1 MEPTEINFL
10 NEKDKVLK
18 KPKRKLGIFGKSGIY
33 LLIIFSLILIS
44 MSIDVISSGENLS
57 KTLGNISLWDQIK
70 HLIGSSDK
78 GLNGEKED
86 RINILLLGMGGENH
100 DGPYLSDTMMLA
112 SFKPST
118 KQVALI
124 SIPRDLSAPIPGYG
138 WWKINH
144 ANSFGETKNAGQG
157 GLLSS
162 EVVGEIFDLPI
173 HYYVRIDFAGFEKI
187 IDDLGGVNVE
197 VENTLDDPFYPIAGK
212 ENAQP
217 ESERYEHIYF
227 EAGCRQMDGERALK
241 FVRSR
246 NAQGE
251 NGTDFARSRR
261 QQKVILAIKEKISSR
276 EYLFNLKLAR
286 DLIRAFQKDVLTDI
300 PAQDLPA
307 FLRLGLGFN
316 SNMVTAGQLDV
327 DNLKASHSGLLVN
340 PLTGPEYSNQWV
352 LIPKAG
358 RGNWS
363 QIQQYMSKLLLSPT
377 NPAELID
384 PQNSPKVN
392 NNSKE

>member
-1 MEPTEINFL
+1 MVLAALVLFIFCLWLLIPIGKRSVTALTSGYQFL
-10 NEKDKVLK
+10 YKFIAGPSTLSQSGNRTNLLV
-18 KPKRKLGIFGKSGIY
+18 LGISG
-33 LLIIFSLILIS
+33 
-44 MSIDVISSGENLS
+44 VG
-57 KTLGNISLWDQIK
+57 
-70 HLIGSSDK
+70 
-78 GLNGEKED
+78 
-86 RINILLLGMGGENH
+86 H
-100 DGPYLSDTMMLA
+100 DGSDLTDSMILF
-112 SFKPST
+112 SYNQKNT
-118 KQVALI
+118 KVTI
-124 SIPRDLSAPIPGYG
+124 VSIPRDLWIDKLGAKVNMAFRVGENKEPG
-138 WWKINH
+138 
-144 ANSFGETKNAGQG
+144 G
-157 GLLSS
+157 GLVLTKSVLE
-162 EVVGEIFDLPI
+162 EVTGQKIQYATV
-173 HYYVRIDFAGFEKI
+173 VDFNFFKEVI
-187 IDDLGGVNVE
+187 ELLGGIKICVDSSF
-197 VENTLDDPFYPIAGK
+197 DDYKYPIAGK